1 MREER
6 EKGIMP
12 TWGVRTTNI
21 AVKEQMEANNS
32 HSHLNKKEDRDNGN
46 WSQASISGEKGGGM
60 DTSTPSAYPGHSG
73 L

>member
-21 AVKEQMEANNS
+21 AVKEQMEADNS
-32 HSHLNKKEDRDNGN
+32 KANLNKTEDRDNAN

-60 DTSTPSAYPGHSG
+60 DTSTPSAYPGHVG
-73 L
+73 T